1 MSQHRALISCPLI
14 QDTIHEFD
22 ETLASH
28 GIAYDVPD
36 VDQQL
41 SEAELLACIDEYD
54 AILAGDDELTGRVLR
69 AADRLQ
75 VVAKWGVG
83 TDNIDQETAA
93 DEGIAVYNTPG
104 TLSDEVADVV
114 LGYSTMLTHRL
125 HEVDDAVRAGEWY
138 CPRGTSLRGATL
150 GIVGVGNIGSAVA
163 RRAAAHRM
171 TVLGYDVVPLDDELV
186 AETGISRVDRDELFE
201 RADVVSINCPLNSE
215 TEKMVDRAALQR
227 LGPDGYLVNTSRGEI
242 VDQSALVAAVRDG
255 TIAGAALDV
264 FEREPLPSDDPLTEL
279 DDVLLGSHN
288 AQNTHEAVQRT
299 NERCVENLVNGLA
312 ETTTPASTD

>member
-1 MSQHRALISCPLI
+1 MSQYRVLVSCPLI
-14 QDTIHEFD
+14 QDSIHQFD
-22 ETLASH
+22 ETLAAH

-41 SEAELLACIDEYD
+41 SEAELLACIDQYD
-54 AILAGDDELTGRVLR
+54 GILAGDDELTDRVLR
-69 AADRLQ
+69 AADRLS
-75 VVAKWGVG
+75 VIAKWGVG
-83 TDNIDQETAA
+83 TDNIDEQTAA
-93 DEGIAVYNTPG
+93 AEGIAVFNTPG
-104 TLSDEVADVV
+104 TLSDAVADVV
-114 LGYSTMLTHRL
+114 LGYVTMLTRRL

-150 GIVGVGNIGSAVA
+150 GVVGVGNIGSAVA

-171 TVLGYDVVPLDDELV
+171 ELLGYDVVPLDDDLV
-186 AETGISRVDRDELFE
+186 AETGITRVGRAELFE

-215 TEKMVDRAALQR
+215 TEKMVDRAVLRR

-242 VDQSALVAAVRDG
+242 VDQSALVEAVRDG

-264 FEREPLPSDDPLTEL
+264 FEQEPLPPDDPLAEL
-279 DDVLLGSHN
+279 DNVLLGSHN

-299 NERCVENLVNGLA
+299 NERCVENLVDGLV
-312 ETTTPASTD
+312 EERTPVSTD